1 MWASHGLT
9 LWLPLYWRLHFHR
22 CLMACMRKA
31 SQPLWRITSERTASI
46 SSGSVSQRIR
56 TTRRP
61 IRTHLICPLSQS
73 TRAVH
78 EDDEGRIRS
87 RRLKP
92 PLPNI
97 FSYENKLL
105 HSCRATAP
113 KANEAHDPSRAPD
126 QPSQFSGVPHRAAKR
141 GIIAIC
147 HYAGVGLASL
157 QHCTRKHEPFR
168 RGGAARLHSPTSDTR
183 RVGEGCVT
191 TIRSRC
197 LSYHYK
203 KK

>member
-1 MWASHGLT
+1 
-9 LWLPLYWRLHFHR
+9 
-22 CLMACMRKA
+22 MACMGKA

-78 EDDEGRIRS
+78 EDDEGRNRY

-97 FSYENKLL
+97 FSYENQIL
-105 HSCRATAP
+105 HPCSATATQ
-113 KANEAHDPSRAPD
+113 ANEAHDPSRAPD
-126 QPSQFSGVPHRAAKR
+126 QHSQFSGVPHLAAKR
-141 GIIAIC
+141 GIIATC
-147 HYAGVGLASL
+147 HAA
-157 QHCTRKHEPFR
+157 
-168 RGGAARLHSPTSDTR
+168 GAARTDR
-183 RVGEGCVT
+183 QQ
-191 TIRSRC
+191 
-197 LSYHYK
+197 
-203 KK
+203 

>member
-1 MWASHGLT
+1 
-9 LWLPLYWRLHFHR
+9 
-22 CLMACMRKA
+22 MR
-31 SQPLWRITSERTASI
+31 I
-46 SSGSVSQRIR
+46 SDWSSDVCSSD
-56 TTRRP
+56 
-61 IRTHLICPLSQS
+61 L
-73 TRAVH
+73 
-78 EDDEGRIRS
+78 
-87 RRLKP
+87 
-92 PLPNI
+92 
-97 FSYENKLL
+97 NKLL

-147 HYAGVGLASL
+147 HDAGVGLASL
-157 QHCTRKHEPFR
+157 QHFTRTHEPFR